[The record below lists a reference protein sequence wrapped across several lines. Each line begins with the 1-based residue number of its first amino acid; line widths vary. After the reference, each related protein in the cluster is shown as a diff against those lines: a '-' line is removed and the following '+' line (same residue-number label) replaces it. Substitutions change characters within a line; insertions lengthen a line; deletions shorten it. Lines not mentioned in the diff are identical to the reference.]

1 MEKIKMYELKWTGRT
16 DRSAAEITEI
26 LREIVKTCVDSN
38 ACGYDAWSVTS
49 NAIGEIFVKIVTIIK
64 DVATD
69 SRYPPSLLRIKN
81 ASGESGERTLSN
93 SAGF

>member
-16 DRSAAEITEI
+16 DRSVAEITEI

-49 NAIGEIFVKIVTIIK
+49 NAIGEIFAKIVTIKK

-69 SRYPPSLLRIKN
+69 MIEWMKSKTAISLEMSEIEISPLPFEN
-81 ASGESGERTLSN
+81 
-93 SAGF
+93 